1 MAKVCTLNDYI
12 FNRPKKKKKK
22 KKPAD
27 ALPFFSS
34 LLRAMNYHLAL
45 FFIHGHLF
53 VTDILND
60 EFIGKSRKYQI
71 LFI

>member
-1 MAKVCTLNDYI
+1 MSLTKE
-12 FNRPKKKKKK
+12 

-27 ALPFFSS
+27 ASRFFSLS

-53 VTDILND
+53 VTDSLND
-60 EFIGKSRKYQI
+60 EFSGNS
-71 LFI
+71 